1 MRRPRRTWWP
11 HGFAGVASLACYGV
25 LWWLLADGSLPLAV
39 GGTAVLAIRAS
50 TARLTSLV
58 QQVNRLYEELLFLTD
73 TEDAIAL
80 ATENAIPTTGAALP
94 AHVRQIRLDHVSYTY
109 PGADSPAVRDV
120 SLHVRRGEVTA
131 LVGANGSGK
140 TTLTKVLSGLLL
152 PSDGQV
158 WWEDADGSDRVDLRD
173 ADRAEVFALVGLL
186 AQDFPAG
193 R

>member
-1 MRRPRRTWWP
+1 M
-11 HGFAGVASLACYGV
+11 
-25 LWWLLADGSLPLAV
+25 
-39 GGTAVLAIRAS
+39 
-50 TARLTSLV
+50 
-58 QQVNRLYEELLFLTD
+58 
-73 TEDAIAL
+73 
-80 ATENAIPTTGAALP
+80 
-94 AHVRQIRLDHVSYTY
+94 
-109 PGADSPAVRDV
+109 RDV

-140 TTLTKVLSGLLL
+140 TTLTKMLSGLLL

-158 WWEDADGSDRVDLRD
+158 WWQDGDGSDRVDLRD